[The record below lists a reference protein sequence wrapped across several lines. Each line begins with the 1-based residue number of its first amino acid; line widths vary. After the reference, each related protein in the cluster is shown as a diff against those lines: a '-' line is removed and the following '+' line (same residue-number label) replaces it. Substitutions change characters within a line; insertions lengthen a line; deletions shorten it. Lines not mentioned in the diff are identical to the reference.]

1 MQNSIYYREHK
12 DVPQKKASLSIIFLA
27 LSREDGVNE
36 PLRFFCLW
44 LRFATIWPLPGHR
57 CIWAVK
63 HVKRRQRSRK
73 VQDRQCLTSL
83 FIPFLKERVLLIIVG
98 SFFLVRGFCFA
109 LGSGLT
115 YPHSAIGVT
124 WRLHTPICSL
134 YVPFWGDMCLHGRN
148 DWIIEFCWHS

>member
-12 DVPQKKASLSIIFLA
+12 DVPPKKASLSIIFLA

-98 SFFLVRGFCFA
+98 SFLLEVSA
-109 LGSGLT
+109 LLSEVGSHTLILR
-115 YPHSAIGVT
+115 SGVT

-134 YVPFWGDMCLHGRN
+134 YVPFWGDMCLHGRS
-148 DWIIEFCWHS
+148 DWIIEFGWHS